1 MANDPNLWLENWFSC
16 SNPAAIRVLAS
27 MPVAKTYAK
36 EFGRA
41 DAARGAWIPGGR
53 TLGMIAAG
61 RGGGRDFIDELAA
74 VVGRGHFEATD
85 DDGRTAMHYAAAGG
99 SSEVVRALVEMGC
112 DVNAS
117 DDDGSTPLAEAATRG
132 NIAVVELLIELG
144 ADITVK
150 NADGGA
156 LDGILAQSAPRFNG
170 LLLRVLK
177 TAGPGG
183 CARLRRGQKTYLRDR
198 ARLRAI
204 LGSLST
210 EHLIELAVDWRASTR
225 AVGRPPDRNKLLD
238 ALLATTP

>member
-1 MANDPNLWLENWFSC
+1 M
-16 SNPAAIRVLAS
+16 LAS

-41 DAARGAWIPGGR
+41 DAARGVWIPGGR

-61 RGGGRDFIDELAA
+61 RGGGRDFVDELAA
-74 VVGRGHFEATD
+74 VVGKAHFEVTD
-85 DDGRTAMHYAAAGG
+85 DDGRTAMHYAAAAG
-99 SSEVVRALVEMGC
+99 SSEIVQALVEMGC
-112 DVNAS
+112 DVNAK
-117 DDDGSTPLAEAATRG
+117 DDAGSTPLAEAATRG
-132 NIAVVELLIELG
+132 NVAVVDLLVDLG

-156 LDGILAQSAPRFNG
+156 LDGILAQSAPRFND

-177 TAGPGG
+177 IAGPGG

-210 EHLIELAVDWRASTR
+210 EHLIDLAVDWCASTR
-225 AVGRPPDRNKLLD
+225 AIGRPPDRDKLLD